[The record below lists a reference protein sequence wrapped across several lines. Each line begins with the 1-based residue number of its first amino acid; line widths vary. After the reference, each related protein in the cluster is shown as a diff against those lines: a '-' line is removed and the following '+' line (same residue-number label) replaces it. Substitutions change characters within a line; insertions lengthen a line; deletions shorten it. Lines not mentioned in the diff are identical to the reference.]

1 VGVERSR
8 GTALNNAEL
17 WAGLFW
23 LGLGTFVVYAGWDL
37 GIGTR
42 GAPGSGFLVFWAGLL
57 TCGFSLTIVAGAVR
71 HGGPHFGAL
80 WADTRW
86 PKVLAVLASLAA
98 YAALLDVLGFLVATI
113 PLLLVLL
120 RSVDP
125 VPWRTAVPIALF
137 ATIGTW
143 WVLKRALLIQ
153 LPSGIFEIG

>member
-1 VGVERSR
+1 MRLARSGR
-8 GTALNNAEL
+8 TALNNAEL

-23 LGLGTFVVYAGWDL
+23 LGAGVFIVWAGLDL

-42 GAPGSGFLVFWAGLL
+42 GAPGAGFLLFWAGLL
-57 TCGFSLTIVAGAVR
+57 MCGFSLAIAAGALR
-71 HGGPHFGAL
+71 HEGPGFGGL
-80 WADTRW
+80 WQGTRW
-86 PKVLAVLASLAA
+86 PKVVAVIIALAA
-98 YAALLDVLGFLVATI
+98 YAGLLSTLGFLLATI

-120 RSVDP
+120 RAVDP

-153 LPSGIFEIG
+153 LPSGVFEIG